1 MIMMIMI
8 EIEDHDHDAREMMMI
23 QIIID
28 QRLKCSLGYLSHVLH
43 PPQSNTRP
51 FTHDDYSDCDVDDE
65 SDDGGGPGKSDPNR
79 CTKSHT

>member
-28 QRLKCSLGYLSHVLH
+28 RRLKCSLGYLSHVLH